1 MEMYNPG
8 NFTCTICDYPYGCAN
23 TNKVDCERG
32 EGALNYLTFS
42 MGYIFLCNVIIVTFV
57 SMLVYEIFNQ
67 ERKTDRYLTPG
78 QERRRANTKK
88 TTRQG
93 LRYIG
98 AYFLAYF
105 PFYFIIGCYAV
116 GKIYLPYAIKYL
128 LLIFTPLLGFFN
140 ALVYFQP
147 RYVSYKESNPNK
159 SWIVCLSRVFNADL
173 DSLLNSSVSVAR
185 RVSRMFGSAVSF
197 GDTAKTSS
205 AVSFGDTAKT
215 SAPFNDMGGDKTD
228 HGDLPSL
235 TFHDCMDHNDRP
247 SPLFQDSVK
256 A

>member
-1 MEMYNPG
+1 MGMYNPG
-8 NFTCTICDYPYGCAN
+8 NFTCTICDYPYGCVS
-23 TNKVDCERG
+23 TDKVDCERG

-42 MGYIFLCNVIIVTFV
+42 MGYIFLCNVLIVTFV
-57 SMLVYEIFNQ
+57 SMLVCKIFKQ

-98 AYFLAYF
+98 AYILAYF
-105 PFYFIIGCYAV
+105 PFYYIIGCYAT
-116 GKIYLPYAIKYL
+116 GKIYFPYAVKYL

-147 RYVSYKESNPNK
+147 RYVTYKESNPDK
-159 SWIVCLSRVFNADL
+159 SWIVCLSRVFNAQ
-173 DSLLNSSVSVAR
+173 DSLPSVFITR
-185 RVSRMFGSAVSF
+185 RVPGMFVTGISF
-197 GDTAKTSS
+197 GDTAKAISP
-205 AVSFGDTAKT
+205 FHDT
-215 SAPFNDMGGDKTD
+215 GGDRAD
-228 HGDLPSL
+228 HDVLPTLAFQES
-235 TFHDCMDHNDRP
+235 DCMNHNDCP
-247 SPLFQDSVK
+247 SQLFQDSVE